1 MLTIIAAIISLIIAG
16 IIIDIT
22 LSLFVYWLIYVAIA
36 WLLSLVGLQDY
47 AFVVFV
53 IFLLSSWWHRR

>member
-1 MLTIIAAIISLIIAG
+1 MLAIIAAIISLIIAG